1 MMNFDFTRIGDVLDA
16 LYATL
21 SGPAGDRDWEVRHQ
35 FFHPDAKLIRTG
47 VDENGVSWLK
57 IMNLDE
63 YREDVAYAFKI
74 VPFYEIELER
84 RVEQF
89 GNIAHAWSMYEERR
103 DPKAPEIERRGI
115 NSIQLFR
122 DSNRRWRILSIVWDN
137 EREGLKLPE

>member
-1 MMNFDFTRIGDVLDA
+1 MTYDFTRIADVLEA

-21 SGPAGDRDWEVRHQ
+21 SGPAGERDWDARHQ

-57 IMNLDE
+57 IMTLEE
-63 YREDVAYAFKI
+63 YREDVAFIFKRI
-74 VPFYEIELER
+74 PFFEIETER

-89 GNIAHAWSMYEERR
+89 GNIAHAWSIYEERR
-103 DPKAPEIERRGI
+103 DPSASVERRGI

-122 DSNRRWRILSIVWDN
+122 DQDRRWRIMSIIWDN
-137 EREGLKLPE
+137 EREGLALPE

>member
-1 MMNFDFTRIGDVLDA
+1 MTYDFTRIADVLEA

-21 SGPAGDRDWEVRHQ
+21 SGPAGERDWDARHQ

-57 IMNLDE
+57 IMTLEE
-63 YREDVAYAFKI
+63 YREDVAFIFKRI
-74 VPFYEIELER
+74 PFFEIETER

-89 GNIAHAWSMYEERR
+89 GNIAHAWSIYEERR
-103 DPKAPEIERRGI
+103 DPSASVERRGI

-122 DSNRRWRILSIVWDN
+122 DQDRRWRIMSIIWDN
-137 EREGLKLPE
+137 EREGLTLPE

>member
-1 MMNFDFTRIGDVLDA
+1 MTYDFTRIGDVLDA

-21 SGPAGDRDWEVRHQ
+21 SGPAGDRDWALRSE
-35 FFHPDAKLIRTG
+35 FFHPDAKHIRTG

-57 IMNLDE
+57 IMSLEE
-63 YREDVAYAFKI
+63 YREDVAFAFKN

-89 GNIAHAWSMYEERR
+89 GNIAHAWSTYEERR

-122 DSNRRWRILSIVWDN
+122 DSNRRWRIMSIIWDN
-137 EREGLKLPE
+137 EREGVKLPK

>member
-1 MMNFDFTRIGDVLDA
+1 MMNYDFTRIGDVLDA
-16 LYATL
+16 LYTTL
-21 SGPAGDRDWEVRHQ
+21 SGPAGDRDWDVRHQ

-89 GNIAHAWSMYEERR
+89 GNIAHAWSLYEERR
-103 DPKAPEIERRGI
+103 DPNAPEIERRGI

-137 EREGLKLPE
+137 EREGVKLPE